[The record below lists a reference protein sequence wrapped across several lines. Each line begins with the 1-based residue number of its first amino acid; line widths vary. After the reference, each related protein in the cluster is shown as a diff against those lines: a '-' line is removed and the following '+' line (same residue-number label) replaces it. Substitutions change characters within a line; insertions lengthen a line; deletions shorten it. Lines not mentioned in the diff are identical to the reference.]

1 MSKIETI
8 YLNYYTLLNVEKEV
22 TYSTSIRE
30 EECHGLHTF
39 IDQEELT
46 NEISKVVIKV
56 LGKEIDITNRL
67 TKQELG
73 ILDKLNTDETEIS
86 EINENKVF

>member
-30 EECHGLHTF
+30 EECHGLHSF

-46 NEISKVVIKV
+46 NEISKVIIKV
-56 LGKEIDITNRL
+56 MGHEIDITNRL
-67 TKQELG
+67 TKQELD

-86 EINENKVF
+86 ELNENKVF

>member
-22 TYSTSIRE
+22 TYSSTIRE
-30 EECHGLHTF
+30 EECHGIHTF

-56 LGKEIDITNRL
+56 LGQEIDITKRL
-67 TKQELG
+67 TKEELSLLNK
-73 ILDKLNTDETEIS
+73 LDFDDI

>member
-8 YLNYYTLLNVEKEV
+8 YLNHYTLLNVEKEV
-22 TYSTSIRE
+22 TYSSSIRE
-30 EECHGLHTF
+30 EECHGIHTF

-46 NEISKVVIKV
+46 NEISKVVVKV
-56 LGKEIDITNRL
+56 LGQEIDITNRL
-67 TKQELG
+67 TKEELSLLNK
-73 ILDKLNTDETEIS
+73 LDFDDI

>member
-8 YLNYYTLLNVEKEV
+8 YLNHYTLLNVEKEV

-30 EECHGLHTF
+30 EECHGIHTF

-56 LGKEIDITNRL
+56 LGQEIDITKRL
-67 TKQELG
+67 TKEELG
-73 ILDKLNTDETEIS
+73 LLNKLDYDDI

>member
-8 YLNYYTLLNVEKEV
+8 YLNHYTLLNVEKEV
-22 TYSTSIRE
+22 TYSSSIRE
-30 EECHGLHTF
+30 EECHGIHTF

-67 TKQELG
+67 TKEELSLLNK
-73 ILDKLNTDETEIS
+73 LDFDDI

>member
-1 MSKIETI
+1 MSKLETI

-39 IDQEELT
+39 IDQDELS

-56 LGKEIDITNRL
+56 LGQDIDITSRL
-67 TKQELG
+67 TKEELG
-73 ILDKLNTDETEIS
+73 LLNKLDYDDI

>member
-22 TYSTSIRE
+22 TYSSSIRE
-30 EECHGLHTF
+30 EECHGMHTF

-46 NEISKVVIKV
+46 NQISKVVIKV
-56 LGKEIDITNRL
+56 MGHEIDITNRL
-67 TKQELG
+67 TKQELT
-73 ILDKLNTDETEIS
+73 ILDKLNIDETEIS

>member
-22 TYSTSIRE
+22 TYCSSIRE
-30 EECHGLHTF
+30 EECHGIHTF

-56 LGKEIDITNRL
+56 MGHEIDITNRL
-67 TKQELG
+67 TKQELS

-86 EINENKVF
+86 EINENKAF

>member
-8 YLNYYTLLNVEKEV
+8 YLNYYTLLNVERQV
-22 TYSTSIRE
+22 TYCTSIRE
-30 EECHGLHTF
+30 EECHGIHTF

-46 NEISKVVIKV
+46 NEISKVVLKV
-56 LGKEIDITNRL
+56 LGQEIDITNRL
-67 TKQELG
+67 TKEELG
-73 ILDKLNTDETEIS
+73 LLDKLDYDDI

>member
-8 YLNYYTLLNVEKEV
+8 YLNYYTLLNIEREV
-22 TYSTSIRE
+22 SYCTSIRE
-30 EECHGLHTF
+30 EECHGIHTF

-46 NEISKVVIKV
+46 NQISKVVIKIF
-56 LGKEIDITNRL
+56 GKEIDITDRL
-67 TKQELG
+67 TKEELG
-73 ILDKLNTDETEIS
+73 LLDKLDFDDI

>member
-56 LGKEIDITNRL
+56 MEHEIDITNRL
-67 TKQELG
+67 TKQELS

>member
-56 LGKEIDITNRL
+56 MGHEIDITNRL
-67 TKQELG
+67 TKQELS

>member
-22 TYSTSIRE
+22 TYCSSIRQ
-30 EECHGLHTF
+30 EECHGIHTF

-56 LGKEIDITNRL
+56 LGQEIDITNRL
-67 TKQELG
+67 TKEELG
-73 ILDKLNTDETEIS
+73 LLEKLDYDDI
-86 EINENKVF
+86 EINENKLF

>member
-8 YLNYYTLLNVEKEV
+8 YLNHYTLLNVEREV
-22 TYSTSIRE
+22 TYCSNIRE
-30 EECHGLHTF
+30 EECHGIHTF

-46 NEISKVVIKV
+46 NEISKVVLKV
-56 LGKEIDITNRL
+56 LGQEIDITNRL
-67 TKQELG
+67 TKEELG
-73 ILDKLNTDETEIS
+73 LLDKLDYDDI